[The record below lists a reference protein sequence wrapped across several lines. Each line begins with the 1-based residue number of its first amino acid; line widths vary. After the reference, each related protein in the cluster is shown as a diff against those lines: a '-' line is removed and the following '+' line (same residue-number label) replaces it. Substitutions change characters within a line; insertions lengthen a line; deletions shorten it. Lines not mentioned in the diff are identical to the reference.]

1 MLHLLQKMVIYDLD
15 FFLDFYGAAGPRIAL
30 SWLQTTSQYT
40 CCCCCSTCIRESSST
55 VSITVIRFA
64 SSCIIVA
71 SVQQASVSQQRWSH
85 FLSHAFFTSWDFSLT
100 LFNVSANSHH
110 YHFPAPF
117 FAFKAFKMLSFDF
130 GGIDDQEHLS
140 ITSGPCFLIKYF
152 FAFKRNFCF
161 LVFCSTLSE
170 QKPWKIVLV
179 AWTFVL

>member
-1 MLHLLQKMVIYDLD
+1 MTSTFSQIFMALRAQNCFVVTTDYKSILLLHMLLLLQYMYSRV
-15 FFLDFYGAAGPRIAL
+15 L
-30 SWLQTTSQYT
+30 ST
-40 CCCCCSTCIRESSST
+40 I
-55 VSITVIRFA
+55 SITVIRFA

-110 YHFPAPF
+110 YHFPAAF
-117 FAFKAFKMLSFDF
+117 FAFKALKMLSFDF

-152 FAFKRNFCF
+152 LCF
-161 LVFCSTLSE
+161 
-170 QKPWKIVLV
+170 
-179 AWTFVL
+179 

>member
-1 MLHLLQKMVIYDLD
+1 MYQRVSKRYVTFITKDGDLWPRL
-15 FFLDFYGAAGPRIAL
+15 FPRFLWRCGPRIAL
-30 SWLQTTSQYT
+30 SWLQTTSQYCYYT

-110 YHFPAPF
+110 YHFPAAF
-117 FAFKAFKMLSFDF
+117 FAFKALKMLSFDF

-152 FAFKRNFCF
+152 LCF
-161 LVFCSTLSE
+161 
-170 QKPWKIVLV
+170 
-179 AWTFVL
+179 